1 MSDQQPALLTSR
13 LKPLAFHHA
22 IVAYLKQNEAA
33 IWRWIKS
40 SETQQKQA
48 QEFRDQMLRQTYR
61 LEADSHPAVHSAAKI
76 AMERLGIEAPVTLYQ
91 AADGS
96 MNASLCFIPNEIHIV
111 FYGAI
116 LEKFSEN
123 ELLALMGHELSHYQL
138 WMSADH
144 EFHYAYQILNH
155 TLSYGGSAPSHQE
168 TARLMSLFT
177 EVYADR
183 GAAVAAGSVSPAISI
198 LVKLISG
205 LSAVDPVAYL
215 RQASEIDLAKQKSEG
230 QSHPEAFIRAQ
241 ALQKWWQQDNDT
253 ESWVDEKLRG
263 PLSIESLDLL
273 RQQELTHFTGQ
284 FLARFINSIRGDS
297 EEIVT
302 LARRFFPDFSS
313 DIAVKDFEFP
323 AKEELDDSTRNY
335 LVAVM
340 FDCAMVDPDMRDTVM
355 LEAAK
360 MAKSLHAT
368 EQFAVALK
376 RDLKW
381 TKSATDKL
389 MAKAGKAA

>member
-1 MSDQQPALLTSR
+1 MSDQQPPLQTSR
-13 LKPLAFHHA
+13 LEPLAFHHA
-22 IVAYLKQNEAA
+22 VVAYLKQKEAA

-40 SETQQKQA
+40 TETQQKQA

-61 LEADSHPAVHSAAKI
+61 LEADSHPVVHNAAKI

-111 FYGAI
+111 FYGPI
-116 LEKFSEN
+116 LEKFSEA

-138 WMSADH
+138 WMAADH
-144 EFHYAYQILNH
+144 EFHHAYQILNH
-155 TLSYGGSAPSHQE
+155 TLSYGGCAPSHQE

-205 LSAVDPVAYL
+205 LSTVDPVAYL

-241 ALQKWWQQDNDT
+241 ALQKWWQQDTDA

-273 RQQELTHFTGQ
+273 RQQELSDFTGQ
-284 FLARFINSIRGDS
+284 FLTRFIRGLKGDS
-297 EEIVT
+297 EEILT
-302 LARRFFPDFSS
+302 LARRFFPDFSL
-313 DIAVKDFEFP
+313 DTTVDDLEFP
-323 AKEELDDSTRNY
+323 TKDKLDDSTRNY

-340 FDCAMVDPDMRDTVM
+340 FDCAMVDPDMRDIVM

-360 MAKSLHAT
+360 TAKSLHAT
-368 EQFAVALK
+368 EQFTAALK

-381 TKSATDKL
+381 TNSATDKL
-389 MAKAGKAA
+389 MAKTGKAA

>member
-1 MSDQQPALLTSR
+1 MSDQQPAVPTSR
-13 LKPLAFHHA
+13 LVPLDFHHA
-22 IVAYLKQNEAA
+22 IVAYLKQNESA

-40 SETQQKQA
+40 SETQQRQA

-111 FYGAI
+111 FYGPI
-116 LEKFSEN
+116 LEKFSEE

-138 WMSADH
+138 WMAADH
-144 EFHYAYQILNH
+144 EFSYAHQILNH
-155 TLSYGGSAPSHQE
+155 ALSYGGSAPSHQE

-183 GAAVAAGSVSPAISI
+183 GAAMAAGSVSPAISI

-205 LSAVDPVAYL
+205 LSTVDPVAYL
-215 RQASEIDLAKQKSEG
+215 RQASEIDLAKQKSAG

-241 ALQKWWQQDNDT
+241 ALQKWWQQDTDT
-253 ESWVDEKLRG
+253 ETWVDEKLRG

-273 RQQELTHFTGQ
+273 RQQDLADFTGH
-284 FLARFINSIRGDS
+284 FLARFIKNLKGDS

-302 LARRFFPDFSS
+302 LARRFFPDFNL

-323 AKEELDDSTRNY
+323 TKEKLDDSTRNY

-368 EQFAVALK
+368 EQFAAALK

-389 MAKAGKAA
+389 MVKAGKAA